1 MQRFAEA
8 ATVGTQPTIKNIPM
22 PKKKPS
28 DLAQALLDAHV
39 AFMVE
44 QLSGDAL
51 SALVDAQIDAALAD
65 AARLKLKDAVSPKM
79 IKDTARTFAVEMEPA
94 GGLPELVAEIARAL
108 YAHEIHAKTTPND
121 LVTHARYEQ
130 VIDKLLELRSLREK
144 FVREAVS
151 SPIYIA
157 FATDLLYHGIKGYL
171 ARSGELTRNI
181 PGASSVMKLGKSMMN
196 KASPGLEDTLEDSL
210 KKYVARSVEVTAR
223 SSAEF
228 VLKHLTDDALRKMAR
243 EIWDRNKFVPLAQLR
258 EDLDSDDLED
268 LFVDTY
274 EFWRELRQTKFY
286 SAMID
291 RAIDVLFE
299 IYGNTSLAELLDE
312 LGVTRE
318 HMRGE
323 AMRYLPHVIK
333 LLKRKK
339 LLEPMLRRQL
349 EGFYLSGQVE
359 AVLERHA

>member
-1 MQRFAEA
+1 M
-8 ATVGTQPTIKNIPM
+8 TKKTQ
-22 PKKKPS
+22 S
-28 DLAQALLDAHV
+28 ALAKAMLDAHV
-39 AFMVE
+39 AFLVE
-44 QLSGDAL
+44 QIHGDSLSD
-51 SALVDAQIDAALAD
+51 LVDAQIDAALAD
-65 AARLKLKDAVSPKM
+65 AAKLKLKDAVTPKM

-94 GGLPELVAEIARAL
+94 GGLPELIAEIARAL
-108 YAHEIHAKTTPND
+108 YAHEIHDKTTPKD

-130 VIDKLLELRSLREK
+130 TIDKLLELRSLREK

-157 FATDLLYHGIKGYL
+157 FATDLLYHGIKGYM

-181 PGASSVMKLGKSMMN
+181 PGASSMMKLGKSMMN
-196 KASPGLEDTLEDSL
+196 KASPGLEDTLDDSL
-210 KKYVARSVEVTAR
+210 KKYVSRSVEATAR

-243 EIWDRNKFVPLAQLR
+243 EIWDRNKFVPLSKLR
-258 EDLDSDDLED
+258 EDINSDDLEE
-268 LFVDTY
+268 LFVDLY
-274 EFWRELRQTKFY
+274 EFWRELRNTKFY

-299 IYGNTSLAELLDE
+299 IYGDTSLAELLDE
-312 LGVTRE
+312 IGVTRD

-339 LLEPMLRRQL
+339 LLEPMVRRQL
-349 EGFYLSGQVE
+349 SGFYESRQFE
-359 AVLERHA
+359 AVLERLG